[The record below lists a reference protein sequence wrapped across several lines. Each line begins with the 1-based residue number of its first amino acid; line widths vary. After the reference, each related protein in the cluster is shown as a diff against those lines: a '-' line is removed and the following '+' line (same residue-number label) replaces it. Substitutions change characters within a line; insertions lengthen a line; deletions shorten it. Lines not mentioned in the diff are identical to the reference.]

1 MSKISKQLG
10 ERIRMFRQNRGL
22 SQEKLGEKS
31 DLNTSFIGQ
40 IERGGKKPT
49 IESLEKIVT
58 ALDITFEELFAFERE
73 ISKFKDTTISEK
85 IAFELNGRPHDEQE
99 AVYSLVKQILQFKDK
114 K

>member
-1 MSKISKQLG
+1 MSELSKQLG
-10 ERIRMFRQNRGL
+10 ERIRMFRLNRGL

-49 IESLEKIVT
+49 IESLEKIVK
-58 ALDITFEELFAFERE
+58 ALDITFKELFAFEQE
-73 ISKFKDTTISEK
+73 ISKSQDTSFAEK
-85 IAFELNGRPHDEQE
+85 IAFELNGRPQDEQE
-99 AVYSLVKQILQFKDK
+99 AIYRLVKQILQLKDK

>member
-1 MSKISKQLG
+1 MSEISKQLG

-58 ALDITFEELFAFERE
+58 ALDITFEELFAFERK
-73 ISKFKDTTISEK
+73 IAKFKDTIAEK